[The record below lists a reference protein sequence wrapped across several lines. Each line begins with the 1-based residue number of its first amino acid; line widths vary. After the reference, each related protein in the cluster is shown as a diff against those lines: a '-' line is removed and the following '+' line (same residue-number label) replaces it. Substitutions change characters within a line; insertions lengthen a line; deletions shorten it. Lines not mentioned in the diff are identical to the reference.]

1 MQSFESAPS
10 SVFQPT
16 ASSERIVTLDVLR
29 GIALFGVLAANI
41 WMWFSGAV
49 FLLPSVADE
58 LRRFSADSVAFSFIA
73 IFISGK
79 AIRTFSFLF
88 GLGFALQMMRAEE
101 RGTAIAPVYSRR
113 LVVLLAFGVVHAV
126 IFWYGD
132 ILAAY
137 AVLGFGLLLFRR
149 RTQRTVLVWAAVL
162 IFAVPLT
169 ISSVPL
175 LMSLRAGGTTPAA
188 VARAS
193 AAADR
198 NKALLSSFASGEPAQ
213 IIEGNLIMWRRMYF
227 TPKAIGYANLFG
239 FFLLGLWAGRNRFF
253 EHAMAYRAHL
263 RSLVVWGFAVGIT
276 VAVAQIALRLAFD
289 GRAAGTVP
297 WLPLAMAATM
307 VISTTPFALAY
318 IAAATLLLDHPRWK
332 PFLGAFAPVGRMA
345 LTNYLAQTL
354 ICISVYYGGGLFGS
368 FRPALGLLL
377 AVSIFFLQM
386 HYSAW
391 WLSRYRFGP
400 MEWLWR
406 SLTYGHRQPM
416 RIPRLD
422 SVRQPC

>member
-1 MQSFESAPS
+1 
-10 SVFQPT
+10 
-16 ASSERIVTLDVLR
+16 
-29 GIALFGVLAANI
+29 
-41 WMWFSGAV
+41 
-49 FLLPSVADE
+49 
-58 LRRFSADSVAFSFIA
+58 
-73 IFISGK
+73 
-79 AIRTFSFLF
+79 
-88 GLGFALQMMRAEE
+88 
-101 RGTAIAPVYSRR
+101 
-113 LVVLLAFGVVHAV
+113 
-126 IFWYGD
+126 
-132 ILAAY
+132 
-137 AVLGFGLLLFRR
+137 
-149 RTQRTVLVWAAVL
+149 
-162 IFAVPLT
+162 
-169 ISSVPL
+169 
-175 LMSLRAGGTTPAA
+175 
-188 VARAS
+188 
-193 AAADR
+193 
-198 NKALLSSFASGEPAQ
+198 
-213 IIEGNLIMWRRMYF
+213 MYF

-253 EHAMAYRAHL
+253 EHAMAYRTHL

-276 VAVAQIALRLAFD
+276 VAVAQIALRLAFG

-307 VISTTPFALAY
+307 VVSTTPFALAY